1 MISTRI
7 FFQIHYSRRLL
18 IIYWINDFLSGN
30 LVSFCT
36 VSSAFKLLPYPD
48 SVLSFVWSRYRVFF
62 FGNWISSTR
71 LLAKQADYQLRLH
84 ELYRGPGRGML
95 PGKNFGKLD
104 SLKRHILHSLDLTQL
119 IYTCI
124 LLSFSQSL
132 VIHDSQVFKTKI
144 HDSYMFC
151 KYDSWFRF
159 HPRFC
164 KSEILILFT
173 FA

>member
-1 MISTRI
+1 
-7 FFQIHYSRRLL
+7 
-18 IIYWINDFLSGN
+18 
-30 LVSFCT
+30 
-36 VSSAFKLLPYPD
+36 
-48 SVLSFVWSRYRVFF
+48 
-62 FGNWISSTR
+62 
-71 LLAKQADYQLRLH
+71 
-84 ELYRGPGRGML
+84 ML

-151 KYDSWFRF
+151 KYDS
-159 HPRFC
+159 
-164 KSEILILFT
+164 
-173 FA
+173 